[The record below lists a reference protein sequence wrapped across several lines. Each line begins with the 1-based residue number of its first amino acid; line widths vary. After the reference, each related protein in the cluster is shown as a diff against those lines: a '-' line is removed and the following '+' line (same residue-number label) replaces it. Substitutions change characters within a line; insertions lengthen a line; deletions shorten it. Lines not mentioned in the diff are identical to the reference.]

1 MENSTTPPRRQK
13 RTRRIW
19 PFLLLLL
26 CFLGSAAAG
35 AMFASSSFEKKTNP
49 EKKIEA
55 VLQEE
60 GLIKA
65 KDKTTVMIMGVDERV
80 DDVGRSDTLMI
91 ATLDP
96 STDHAALLSIPRD
109 TRVKIKGRGYDKIN
123 AAFAYGGEKL
133 AENTVES
140 FLGID
145 IDHYLIVNTNSF
157 VRLVDA
163 IGGIDINV
171 EKRMYYEDPWD
182 DNGGLVIDIYP
193 GLQHMD
199 GEKAVTYVRYRDE
212 EGDIGRVRRQQEFMA
227 ACMDKITSPSI
238 IPKIPSIISE
248 IMDAVQTD
256 LSFREILGLA
266 GALKDAQQNG
276 LDMEMVPGKPLYIDG
291 VSYWIPDV
299 EMLRLSVA
307 DALGIH
313 VDPLLRERF
322 ERAANEYR
330 ESIPS
335 TAADVPADDNSIGS
349 AVRNTRDHRR
359 DRNNSSSS
367 SSRRQQNDNNNNS
380 NDYFEN
386 RSSINADRNTNESSS
401 SRDSTR
407 SNYESRENNSSQRDN
422 YSSRNESNYS
432 TRNESSYSTR
442 NETTRNNTYDN
453 SRSEDNYSNRSTR
466 NETAVT
472 PSYDNDDYD
481 YAPPS
486 RSEGTGKTR

>member
-1 MENSTTPPRRQK
+1 MENTTTPPRRQRK
-13 RTRRIW
+13 TRRIW
-19 PFLLLLL
+19 PALLLVI
-26 CFLGSAAAG
+26 CFLGSAVAG
-35 AMFASSSFEKKTNP
+35 AMFASSSFEKKSDPN
-49 EKKIEA
+49 KKIEA
-55 VLQEE
+55 IIQEE

-65 KDKTTVMIMGVDERV
+65 KDKTTVMIMGVDERI

-96 STDHAALLSIPRD
+96 DTDSAALLSIPRD

-123 AAFAYGGEKL
+123 AAYAYGGEKL
-133 AENTVES
+133 AESTVED

-163 IGGIDINV
+163 IGGVDINV

-227 ACMDKITSPSI
+227 ACMEKATSPSI
-238 IPKIPSIISE
+238 IPKIPAIISE
-248 IMDAVQTD
+248 IMDAVKTD

-307 DALGIH
+307 DALGIQ
-313 VDPLLRERF
+313 VDPMLRERF
-322 ERAANEYR
+322 ERAANEYKD
-330 ESIPS
+330 SIPS
-335 TAADVPADDNSIGS
+335 NAADVPAHENSIGS
-349 AVRNTRDHRR
+349 AVRNTRDHRK
-359 DRNNSSSS
+359 DRNTNSSNSYSS
-367 SSRRQQNDNNNNS
+367 YNSSNRSSNNSNSS
-380 NDYFEN
+380 NDYF
-386 RSSINADRNTNESSS
+386 
-401 SRDSTR
+401 
-407 SNYESRENNSSQRDN
+407 
-422 YSSRNESNYS
+422 
-432 TRNESSYSTR
+432 
-442 NETTRNNTYDN
+442 
-453 SRSEDNYSNRSTR
+453 
-466 NETAVT
+466 
-472 PSYDNDDYD
+472 
-481 YAPPS
+481 
-486 RSEGTGKTR
+486 

>member
-1 MENSTTPPRRQK
+1 MENSTLPPRQPK
-13 RTRRIW
+13 RKRRVW
-19 PFLLLLL
+19 PVILLII
-26 CFLGSAAAG
+26 CFLGSAVAG
-35 AMFASSSFEKKTNP
+35 AMFASSSFENKTNP
-49 EKKIEA
+49 EKKIVEI
-55 VLQEE
+55 LEEE

-65 KDKTTVMIMGVDERV
+65 EDKTTVMIMGVDERA

-96 STDHAALLSIPRD
+96 HTDHAALLSIPRD

-123 AAFAYGGEKL
+123 AAFAYGGERL
-133 AENTVES
+133 AESTVES

-145 IDHYLIVNTNSF
+145 IDHYIIVNTNSF

-227 ACMDKITSPSI
+227 ACMDKLTSPSI
-238 IPKIPSIISE
+238 IPKIPTIIGE

-256 LSFREILGLA
+256 LSFRQILGLA

-291 VSYWIPDV
+291 VSYWIPDI

-307 DALGIH
+307 DSLGIH
-313 VDPLLRERF
+313 VDPALRERF
-322 ERAANEYR
+322 ERAAGEYR
-330 ESIPS
+330 NSIPS
-335 TAADVPADDNSIGS
+335 NAADVPAGDNSIGS
-349 AVRNTRDHRR
+349 AVRNTRGHIRER
-359 DRNNSSSS
+359 SSYDNETTRQSS
-367 SSRRQQNDNNNNS
+367 DDGSG
-380 NDYFEN
+380 DYFEN
-386 RSSINADRNTNESSS
+386 RSSINADRNTSSSSNRSSSDDRYQSRSSRSDTYTRRESSS
-401 SRDSTR
+401 GSGDGTYSRSDTR
-407 SNYESRENNSSQRDN
+407 SDSRTSGDTLDVPFSD
-422 YSSRNESNYS
+422 
-432 TRNESSYSTR
+432 
-442 NETTRNNTYDN
+442 
-453 SRSEDNYSNRSTR
+453 
-466 NETAVT
+466 
-472 PSYDNDDYD
+472 DDYS
-481 YAPPS
+481 PPS
-486 RSEGTGKTR
+486 RSDGGGKTR